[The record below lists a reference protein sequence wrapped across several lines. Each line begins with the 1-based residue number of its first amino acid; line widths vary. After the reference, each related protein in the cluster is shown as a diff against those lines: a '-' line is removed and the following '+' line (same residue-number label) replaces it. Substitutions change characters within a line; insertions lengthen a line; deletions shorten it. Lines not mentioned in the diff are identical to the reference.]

1 MAGKTKSQKK
11 KALDMRSKMYLVL
24 ALCSVMLLVS
34 VGISLVLIGGI
45 DLGGADAQSVSTVD
59 SASMVVESGYNK
71 EENTIDTQAYTST
84 ILEQAADAGDSYV
97 DETLFLGDSNTARMY
112 RMFDYCSYDNAIG
125 SVGMTAKS
133 LATFA
138 CVQVSTSSG
147 YITMPQA
154 VAKLQPRRVI
164 LTFGTNDLN
173 PGYKAAD
180 FVKNYQTGI
189 EAIVTAYPSVDVIV
203 NAIPPIGQ
211 QHSNQS
217 LTQTQVDEY
226 NKALV
231 EMCQEKGW
239 KFLNSAEVLK
249 DSVTGYAKSGYVET
263 SDGIHLTRTAMDAL
277 FNYIRTHS
285 YITEDDRPALTTIP
299 KHTGDKDAVVYTV
312 PVVVPAETATPE
324 PEATEEPADSES
336 TSDSYVETT
345 PTPTPEVTATPS
357 PTPAPTMAV
366 YDEVSFD
373 DWRDGADC
381 TMPDY
386 TFSAPHKPQPQEQV
400 TWPTDGVTLCY
411 NAKTL
416 EEAAEIFHTTVEN
429 LKELNPD
436 WQDKYS
442 RAIGCYW
449 ALKVQAEPYTLPM
462 NNVVTVT
469 VNAPWVESYYDRTEV
484 CDVPASLDK
493 QARAVLASAYYFQ
506 YHWWGMHAG
515 FMPYEKLAEP
525 VGFFNYRAADGA
537 FYTRFSEFGSF
548 LHTVYSDAWVDDM
561 LSMDPAPFAEGENDT
576 ILTLDGDCGGNIAY
590 CGHLFTEPELQP
602 DGSLAFWQLSL
613 TCESDDFKGW
623 AGEETIVPDT
633 ATVTTVRLV
642 PTENGWRVDALELPS

>member
-45 DLGGADAQSVSTVD
+45 DLGGTDAQSVSTVD

-189 EAIVTAYPSVDVIV
+189 EAIVTAYPSVDIIV

-231 EMCQEKGW
+231 EMCQKKGW

-312 PVVVPAETATPE
+312 PVVSSSSTATATATPE
-324 PEATEEPADSES
+324 PEATETPASSEAEA
-336 TSDSYVETT
+336 TA
-345 PTPTPEVTATPS
+345 TPEPEVTATPEPTATPS
-357 PTPAPTMAV
+357 PTPEPTTEPTPAPTPEPTA
-366 YDEVSFD
+366 
-373 DWRDGADC
+373 
-381 TMPDY
+381 
-386 TFSAPHKPQPQEQV
+386 APTPE
-400 TWPTDGVTLCY
+400 PT
-411 NAKTL
+411 
-416 EEAAEIFHTTVEN
+416 
-429 LKELNPD
+429 
-436 WQDKYS
+436 
-442 RAIGCYW
+442 
-449 ALKVQAEPYTLPM
+449 AEPTP
-462 NNVVTVT
+462 TPPEST
-469 VNAPWVESYYDRTEV
+469 SNA
-484 CDVPASLDK
+484 DVPA
-493 QARAVLASAYYFQ
+493 
-506 YHWWGMHAG
+506 G
-515 FMPYEKLAEP
+515 
-525 VGFFNYRAADGA
+525 NDG
-537 FYTRFSEFGSF
+537 T
-548 LHTVYSDAWVDDM
+548 
-561 LSMDPAPFAEGENDT
+561 
-576 ILTLDGDCGGNIAY
+576 
-590 CGHLFTEPELQP
+590 QP
-602 DGSLAFWQLSL
+602 
-613 TCESDDFKGW
+613 T
-623 AGEETIVPDT
+623 
-633 ATVTTVRLV
+633 
-642 PTENGWRVDALELPS
+642 

>member
-45 DLGGADAQSVSTVD
+45 DLDGADAQSVSTVD

-84 ILEQAADAGDSYV
+84 ILEQSADAGDSYV

-133 LATFA
+133 LVTFA

-180 FVKNYQTGI
+180 FVKNYRTGI
-189 EAIVTAYPSVDVIV
+189 EAIVTAYPSVDIIV

-231 EMCQEKGW
+231 EMCQEKDW

-277 FNYIRTHS
+277 FTYIRTHS

-312 PVVVPAETATPE
+312 PVVSSSSTATATATPE
-324 PEATEEPADSES
+324 PTEEPANSES

-357 PTPAPTMAV
+357 PTPEVTATPSPTP
-366 YDEVSFD
+366 EVTATPSP
-373 DWRDGADC
+373 
-381 TMPDY
+381 TP
-386 TFSAPHKPQPQEQV
+386 EV
-400 TWPTDGVTLCY
+400 TATPSPTPYIEEPTPTSTVEPPPTD
-411 NAKTL
+411 
-416 EEAAEIFHTTVEN
+416 
-429 LKELNPD
+429 
-436 WQDKYS
+436 
-442 RAIGCYW
+442 
-449 ALKVQAEPYTLPM
+449 
-462 NNVVTVT
+462 
-469 VNAPWVESYYDRTEV
+469 
-484 CDVPASLDK
+484 
-493 QARAVLASAYYFQ
+493 
-506 YHWWGMHAG
+506 
-515 FMPYEKLAEP
+515 
-525 VGFFNYRAADGA
+525 
-537 FYTRFSEFGSF
+537 
-548 LHTVYSDAWVDDM
+548 
-561 LSMDPAPFAEGENDT
+561 DT
-576 ILTLDGDCGGNIAY
+576 
-590 CGHLFTEPELQP
+590 
-602 DGSLAFWQLSL
+602 
-613 TCESDDFKGW
+613 
-623 AGEETIVPDT
+623 
-633 ATVTTVRLV
+633 
-642 PTENGWRVDALELPS
+642 PTETTTE

>member
-1 MAGKTKSQKK
+1 MAGKTKPKKK

-34 VGISLVLIGGI
+34 IGISLVLIGGI
-45 DLGGADAQSVSTVD
+45 SLGGADAQTVSTVD
-59 SASMVVESGYNK
+59 SASMVVESGYDK

-84 ILEQAADAGDSYV
+84 ILEQTADAGEGYV

-133 LATFA
+133 LASFA

-173 PGYKAAD
+173 PSYKAAD

-189 EAIVTAYPSVDVIV
+189 EAIVTAYPSVDIIV

-231 EMCQEKGW
+231 EMCQAKGW

-312 PVVVPAETATPE
+312 PVVSSSSTATATATPE
-324 PEATEEPADSES
+324 PTEEPADSAESSES
-336 TSDSYVETT
+336 TEYTE

-357 PTPAPTMAV
+357 PTPEVTATPSPTPYIEEPTPTPEVTATPSPTPYIEEPAPTPYV
-366 YDEVSFD
+366 E
-373 DWRDGADC
+373 
-381 TMPDY
+381 PD
-386 TFSAPHKPQPQEQV
+386 SAPADAP
-400 TWPTDGVTLCY
+400 
-411 NAKTL
+411 
-416 EEAAEIFHTTVEN
+416 AETT
-429 LKELNPD
+429 
-436 WQDKYS
+436 
-442 RAIGCYW
+442 
-449 ALKVQAEPYTLPM
+449 
-462 NNVVTVT
+462 
-469 VNAPWVESYYDRTEV
+469 TE
-484 CDVPASLDK
+484 
-493 QARAVLASAYYFQ
+493 
-506 YHWWGMHAG
+506 
-515 FMPYEKLAEP
+515 
-525 VGFFNYRAADGA
+525 
-537 FYTRFSEFGSF
+537 
-548 LHTVYSDAWVDDM
+548 
-561 LSMDPAPFAEGENDT
+561 
-576 ILTLDGDCGGNIAY
+576 
-590 CGHLFTEPELQP
+590 
-602 DGSLAFWQLSL
+602 
-613 TCESDDFKGW
+613 
-623 AGEETIVPDT
+623 
-633 ATVTTVRLV
+633 
-642 PTENGWRVDALELPS
+642 

>member
-84 ILEQAADAGDSYV
+84 ILEQSADAGDSYV

-133 LATFA
+133 LVTFA

-180 FVKNYQTGI
+180 FVKNYRTGI
-189 EAIVTAYPSVDVIV
+189 EAIVTAYPSVDIIV

-231 EMCQEKGW
+231 EMCQEKDW

-277 FNYIRTHS
+277 FTYIRTHS
-285 YITEDDRPALTTIP
+285 YITEDDRPTVTKVA
-299 KHTGDKDAVVYTV
+299 KHTSEKDVVTYTT
-312 PVVVPAETATPE
+312 PVVTSTETYEPESEETSDSEDAYEYIEVTPTPE
-324 PEATEEPADSES
+324 PT
-336 TSDSYVETT
+336 VE
-345 PTPTPEVTATPS
+345 PTPTPEPTAEPTPE
-357 PTPAPTMAV
+357 PTPTPMPTPTPEIIITPEPAPT
-366 YDEVSFD
+366 
-373 DWRDGADC
+373 
-381 TMPDY
+381 
-386 TFSAPHKPQPQEQV
+386 Q
-400 TWPTDGVTLCY
+400 
-411 NAKTL
+411 
-416 EEAAEIFHTTVEN
+416 
-429 LKELNPD
+429 
-436 WQDKYS
+436 
-442 RAIGCYW
+442 
-449 ALKVQAEPYTLPM
+449 
-462 NNVVTVT
+462 
-469 VNAPWVESYYDRTEV
+469 
-484 CDVPASLDK
+484 
-493 QARAVLASAYYFQ
+493 
-506 YHWWGMHAG
+506 
-515 FMPYEKLAEP
+515 
-525 VGFFNYRAADGA
+525 
-537 FYTRFSEFGSF
+537 
-548 LHTVYSDAWVDDM
+548 
-561 LSMDPAPFAEGENDT
+561 
-576 ILTLDGDCGGNIAY
+576 
-590 CGHLFTEPELQP
+590 EPEVTSNPETP
-602 DGSLAFWQLSL
+602 DNDGGTLNL
-613 TCESDDFKGW
+613 DDQN
-623 AGEETIVPDT
+623 A
-633 ATVTTVRLV
+633 
-642 PTENGWRVDALELPS
+642 

>member
-1 MAGKTKSQKK
+1 MAGKTQSQKK

-189 EAIVTAYPSVDVIV
+189 EAIVTAYPSVDIIV

-312 PVVVPAETATPE
+312 PVVSSSSTATATATPE
-324 PEATEEPADSES
+324 PTEEPADSES

-357 PTPAPTMAV
+357 PTPEVTPTPPESTEPTPTPPEPTTEPTPAPTPEPTA
-366 YDEVSFD
+366 
-373 DWRDGADC
+373 
-381 TMPDY
+381 
-386 TFSAPHKPQPQEQV
+386 APTPE
-400 TWPTDGVTLCY
+400 PT
-411 NAKTL
+411 
-416 EEAAEIFHTTVEN
+416 
-429 LKELNPD
+429 
-436 WQDKYS
+436 
-442 RAIGCYW
+442 
-449 ALKVQAEPYTLPM
+449 AEPTPTPPE
-462 NNVVTVT
+462 NTSD
-469 VNAPWVESYYDRTEV
+469 A
-484 CDVPASLDK
+484 DVPA
-493 QARAVLASAYYFQ
+493 
-506 YHWWGMHAG
+506 G
-515 FMPYEKLAEP
+515 
-525 VGFFNYRAADGA
+525 NDG
-537 FYTRFSEFGSF
+537 T
-548 LHTVYSDAWVDDM
+548 
-561 LSMDPAPFAEGENDT
+561 
-576 ILTLDGDCGGNIAY
+576 
-590 CGHLFTEPELQP
+590 QP
-602 DGSLAFWQLSL
+602 
-613 TCESDDFKGW
+613 T
-623 AGEETIVPDT
+623 
-633 ATVTTVRLV
+633 
-642 PTENGWRVDALELPS
+642 

>member
-1 MAGKTKSQKK
+1 MAGKTQSQKK

-45 DLGGADAQSVSTVD
+45 GLGGADAQSVSTVD

-189 EAIVTAYPSVDVIV
+189 EAIITAYPSVDIIV

-231 EMCQEKGW
+231 EMCQTKGW

-312 PVVVPAETATPE
+312 PVVSSTATATATATPE
-324 PEATEEPADSES
+324 PTEEPADSAESSES
-336 TSDSYVETT
+336 TEYTE

-357 PTPAPTMAV
+357 PTPEVTATPSPTPYIEEPTPTPEVTATPSPTPYIEEPAPTPYV
-366 YDEVSFD
+366 E
-373 DWRDGADC
+373 
-381 TMPDY
+381 PD
-386 TFSAPHKPQPQEQV
+386 SAPADAP
-400 TWPTDGVTLCY
+400 
-411 NAKTL
+411 
-416 EEAAEIFHTTVEN
+416 AETT
-429 LKELNPD
+429 
-436 WQDKYS
+436 
-442 RAIGCYW
+442 
-449 ALKVQAEPYTLPM
+449 
-462 NNVVTVT
+462 
-469 VNAPWVESYYDRTEV
+469 TE
-484 CDVPASLDK
+484 
-493 QARAVLASAYYFQ
+493 
-506 YHWWGMHAG
+506 
-515 FMPYEKLAEP
+515 
-525 VGFFNYRAADGA
+525 
-537 FYTRFSEFGSF
+537 
-548 LHTVYSDAWVDDM
+548 
-561 LSMDPAPFAEGENDT
+561 
-576 ILTLDGDCGGNIAY
+576 
-590 CGHLFTEPELQP
+590 
-602 DGSLAFWQLSL
+602 
-613 TCESDDFKGW
+613 
-623 AGEETIVPDT
+623 
-633 ATVTTVRLV
+633 
-642 PTENGWRVDALELPS
+642 

>member
-1 MAGKTKSQKK
+1 MAGKTKPQKK

-45 DLGGADAQSVSTVD
+45 SLGGADAQTVSTVD
-59 SASMVVESGYNK
+59 SASMVVESGYDK

-84 ILEQAADAGDSYV
+84 ILEQTADAGDSYV

-173 PGYKAAD
+173 PSYKAAD

-189 EAIVTAYPSVDVIV
+189 EAIVTAYPSVDIIV

-231 EMCQEKGW
+231 EMCQTKGW

-285 YITEDDRPALTTIP
+285 CITEDDRPALTTIP

-312 PVVVPAETATPE
+312 PVVSSTSTATATATPE
-324 PEATEEPADSES
+324 PTEEPADSEENSES
-336 TSDSYVETT
+336 TEYTE
-345 PTPTPEVTATPS
+345 PTPTPEVTATPEPTATPS
-357 PTPAPTMAV
+357 PTPEPTT
-366 YDEVSFD
+366 E
-373 DWRDGADC
+373 
-381 TMPDY
+381 
-386 TFSAPHKPQPQEQV
+386 
-400 TWPTDGVTLCY
+400 PTPIPT
-411 NAKTL
+411 
-416 EEAAEIFHTTVEN
+416 
-429 LKELNPD
+429 
-436 WQDKYS
+436 
-442 RAIGCYW
+442 
-449 ALKVQAEPYTLPM
+449 AEPTATPEPTAEPTPTPPE
-462 NNVVTVT
+462 NTSN
-469 VNAPWVESYYDRTEV
+469 E
-484 CDVPASLDK
+484 DVP
-493 QARAVLASAYYFQ
+493 
-506 YHWWGMHAG
+506 
-515 FMPYEKLAEP
+515 P
-525 VGFFNYRAADGA
+525 
-537 FYTRFSEFGSF
+537 
-548 LHTVYSDAWVDDM
+548 
-561 LSMDPAPFAEGENDT
+561 
-576 ILTLDGDCGGNIAY
+576 
-590 CGHLFTEPELQP
+590 
-602 DGSLAFWQLSL
+602 
-613 TCESDDFKGW
+613 
-623 AGEETIVPDT
+623 
-633 ATVTTVRLV
+633 
-642 PTENGWRVDALELPS
+642 ENGQNQTT

>member
-84 ILEQAADAGDSYV
+84 ILEQTSDAGDSYV

-133 LATFA
+133 LVTFA

-180 FVKNYQTGI
+180 FVKNYRTGI
-189 EAIVTAYPSVDVIV
+189 EAIVTAYPSVDIIV

-231 EMCQEKGW
+231 EMCQEKDW

-277 FNYIRTHS
+277 FTYIRTHS

-312 PVVVPAETATPE
+312 PVVSSSSTATATATPE
-324 PEATEEPADSES
+324 PTEEPADSES

-357 PTPAPTMAV
+357 PTPEPTATPSPTPEPTTEPTPAPTPEPTA
-366 YDEVSFD
+366 
-373 DWRDGADC
+373 
-381 TMPDY
+381 
-386 TFSAPHKPQPQEQV
+386 APTPE
-400 TWPTDGVTLCY
+400 PT
-411 NAKTL
+411 
-416 EEAAEIFHTTVEN
+416 
-429 LKELNPD
+429 
-436 WQDKYS
+436 
-442 RAIGCYW
+442 
-449 ALKVQAEPYTLPM
+449 AEPTPTPPE
-462 NNVVTVT
+462 NTSD
-469 VNAPWVESYYDRTEV
+469 A
-484 CDVPASLDK
+484 DVPA
-493 QARAVLASAYYFQ
+493 
-506 YHWWGMHAG
+506 G
-515 FMPYEKLAEP
+515 
-525 VGFFNYRAADGA
+525 NDG
-537 FYTRFSEFGSF
+537 T
-548 LHTVYSDAWVDDM
+548 
-561 LSMDPAPFAEGENDT
+561 
-576 ILTLDGDCGGNIAY
+576 
-590 CGHLFTEPELQP
+590 QP
-602 DGSLAFWQLSL
+602 
-613 TCESDDFKGW
+613 T
-623 AGEETIVPDT
+623 
-633 ATVTTVRLV
+633 
-642 PTENGWRVDALELPS
+642 

>member
-1 MAGKTKSQKK
+1 MAGKTKPQKK

-45 DLGGADAQSVSTVD
+45 SLGGADAQTVSTVD
-59 SASMVVESGYNK
+59 SASMVVESGYDK

-84 ILEQAADAGDSYV
+84 ILEQTADAGESYV

-133 LATFA
+133 LASFA
-138 CVQVSTSSG
+138 CVQLSTASG
-147 YITMPQA
+147 YVTMPQA

-173 PGYKAAD
+173 PSYKAAD

-189 EAIVTAYPSVDVIV
+189 EAIVTAYPSVDIIV

-231 EMCQEKGW
+231 EMCQTKGW

-277 FNYIRTHS
+277 FNYVRTHS

-312 PVVVPAETATPE
+312 PVVSSSSTATATATPE
-324 PEATEEPADSES
+324 PTEEPADSES
-336 TSDSYVETT
+336 TDDGYVETT

-357 PTPAPTMAV
+357 PTPEVTATPSPTPYIEEPTPTPEVTATPSPTPYIEEPAPTPYV
-366 YDEVSFD
+366 E
-373 DWRDGADC
+373 
-381 TMPDY
+381 PD
-386 TFSAPHKPQPQEQV
+386 SAPADAP
-400 TWPTDGVTLCY
+400 
-411 NAKTL
+411 
-416 EEAAEIFHTTVEN
+416 AETT
-429 LKELNPD
+429 
-436 WQDKYS
+436 
-442 RAIGCYW
+442 
-449 ALKVQAEPYTLPM
+449 
-462 NNVVTVT
+462 
-469 VNAPWVESYYDRTEV
+469 TE
-484 CDVPASLDK
+484 
-493 QARAVLASAYYFQ
+493 
-506 YHWWGMHAG
+506 
-515 FMPYEKLAEP
+515 
-525 VGFFNYRAADGA
+525 
-537 FYTRFSEFGSF
+537 
-548 LHTVYSDAWVDDM
+548 
-561 LSMDPAPFAEGENDT
+561 
-576 ILTLDGDCGGNIAY
+576 
-590 CGHLFTEPELQP
+590 
-602 DGSLAFWQLSL
+602 
-613 TCESDDFKGW
+613 
-623 AGEETIVPDT
+623 
-633 ATVTTVRLV
+633 
-642 PTENGWRVDALELPS
+642 

>member
-45 DLGGADAQSVSTVD
+45 DLGGADAQSVSAVD

-189 EAIVTAYPSVDVIV
+189 EAIVTAYPSVDIIV

-312 PVVVPAETATPE
+312 PVLFSSSTAPARAPPARVATESPACCVAEAEATPEPEVTATPE
-324 PEATEEPADSES
+324 P
-336 TSDSYVETT
+336 
-345 PTPTPEVTATPS
+345 TATPS
-357 PTPAPTMAV
+357 PTPEPTT
-366 YDEVSFD
+366 E
-373 DWRDGADC
+373 
-381 TMPDY
+381 
-386 TFSAPHKPQPQEQV
+386 
-400 TWPTDGVTLCY
+400 PTPTPP
-411 NAKTL
+411 
-416 EEAAEIFHTTVEN
+416 EPTT
-429 LKELNPD
+429 
-436 WQDKYS
+436 
-442 RAIGCYW
+442 
-449 ALKVQAEPYTLPM
+449 EPTP
-462 NNVVTVT
+462 T
-469 VNAPWVESYYDRTEV
+469 PPESTEPPPTPPESTEPPPTPPESTSDA
-484 CDVPASLDK
+484 DVPA
-493 QARAVLASAYYFQ
+493 
-506 YHWWGMHAG
+506 G
-515 FMPYEKLAEP
+515 
-525 VGFFNYRAADGA
+525 NDG
-537 FYTRFSEFGSF
+537 T
-548 LHTVYSDAWVDDM
+548 
-561 LSMDPAPFAEGENDT
+561 
-576 ILTLDGDCGGNIAY
+576 
-590 CGHLFTEPELQP
+590 QP
-602 DGSLAFWQLSL
+602 
-613 TCESDDFKGW
+613 T
-623 AGEETIVPDT
+623 
-633 ATVTTVRLV
+633 
-642 PTENGWRVDALELPS
+642 

>member
-1 MAGKTKSQKK
+1 MAGKTKPKKK

-45 DLGGADAQSVSTVD
+45 SLGGADAQTVSTVD
-59 SASMVVESGYNK
+59 SASMVVESGYDK

-84 ILEQAADAGDSYV
+84 ILEQTADAGEGYV

-133 LATFA
+133 LASFA

-173 PGYKAAD
+173 PSYKAAD

-189 EAIVTAYPSVDVIV
+189 EAIVTAYPSVDIIV

-231 EMCQEKGW
+231 EMCQAKGW

-312 PVVVPAETATPE
+312 PVVNSTSTAAATATPE
-324 PEATEEPADSES
+324 PTEEPADSAESSES
-336 TSDSYVETT
+336 TEYTEPTPTPELTATPEPTPEVTATPSPTPYIEE

-357 PTPAPTMAV
+357 PTPYIEEPIPTPYV
-366 YDEVSFD
+366 E
-373 DWRDGADC
+373 
-381 TMPDY
+381 PD
-386 TFSAPHKPQPQEQV
+386 SAP
-400 TWPTDGVTLCY
+400 
-411 NAKTL
+411 
-416 EEAAEIFHTTVEN
+416 
-429 LKELNPD
+429 
-436 WQDKYS
+436 
-442 RAIGCYW
+442 
-449 ALKVQAEPYTLPM
+449 
-462 NNVVTVT
+462 
-469 VNAPWVESYYDRTEV
+469 
-484 CDVPASLDK
+484 
-493 QARAVLASAYYFQ
+493 
-506 YHWWGMHAG
+506 
-515 FMPYEKLAEP
+515 
-525 VGFFNYRAADGA
+525 AD
-537 FYTRFSEFGSF
+537 T
-548 LHTVYSDAWVDDM
+548 
-561 LSMDPAPFAEGENDT
+561 
-576 ILTLDGDCGGNIAY
+576 
-590 CGHLFTEPELQP
+590 
-602 DGSLAFWQLSL
+602 
-613 TCESDDFKGW
+613 
-623 AGEETIVPDT
+623 
-633 ATVTTVRLV
+633 
-642 PTENGWRVDALELPS
+642 PTETTTE

>member
-1 MAGKTKSQKK
+1 MAGKTQSQKK

-84 ILEQAADAGDSYV
+84 ILEQSADAGDSYV

-133 LATFA
+133 LVTFA

-189 EAIVTAYPSVDVIV
+189 EAIVTAYPSVDIIV

-277 FNYIRTHS
+277 FTYIRTHS

-312 PVVVPAETATPE
+312 PVVSSSSTATATATPE
-324 PEATEEPADSES
+324 PTEEPADSES

-357 PTPAPTMAV
+357 PTPEVTPTPP
-366 YDEVSFD
+366 ES
-373 DWRDGADC
+373 
-381 TMPDY
+381 T
-386 TFSAPHKPQPQEQV
+386 E
-400 TWPTDGVTLCY
+400 PTPTPP
-411 NAKTL
+411 
-416 EEAAEIFHTTVEN
+416 EPTTEPTPTPP
-429 LKELNPD
+429 EPT
-436 WQDKYS
+436 
-442 RAIGCYW
+442 
-449 ALKVQAEPYTLPM
+449 AEPTPTPPE
-462 NNVVTVT
+462 NTSD
-469 VNAPWVESYYDRTEV
+469 A
-484 CDVPASLDK
+484 DVPA
-493 QARAVLASAYYFQ
+493 
-506 YHWWGMHAG
+506 G
-515 FMPYEKLAEP
+515 
-525 VGFFNYRAADGA
+525 NDG
-537 FYTRFSEFGSF
+537 T
-548 LHTVYSDAWVDDM
+548 
-561 LSMDPAPFAEGENDT
+561 
-576 ILTLDGDCGGNIAY
+576 
-590 CGHLFTEPELQP
+590 QP
-602 DGSLAFWQLSL
+602 
-613 TCESDDFKGW
+613 T
-623 AGEETIVPDT
+623 
-633 ATVTTVRLV
+633 
-642 PTENGWRVDALELPS
+642 

>member
-1 MAGKTKSQKK
+1 MAGKTKPQKK
-11 KALDMRSKMYLVL
+11 KTLDMRSKMYLVL

-189 EAIVTAYPSVDVIV
+189 EAIVTAYPSVDIIV

-231 EMCQEKGW
+231 EMCQKKGW

-312 PVVVPAETATPE
+312 PVVSSSSTATATATPE
-324 PEATEEPADSES
+324 PTEEPADSES

-357 PTPAPTMAV
+357 PTPDVTPTPP
-366 YDEVSFD
+366 ES
-373 DWRDGADC
+373 
-381 TMPDY
+381 T
-386 TFSAPHKPQPQEQV
+386 E
-400 TWPTDGVTLCY
+400 PTPTPPES
-411 NAKTL
+411 T
-416 EEAAEIFHTTVEN
+416 EPPPTPPESTEPPPTPPEN
-429 LKELNPD
+429 TSD
-436 WQDKYS
+436 
-442 RAIGCYW
+442 A
-449 ALKVQAEPYTLPM
+449 
-462 NNVVTVT
+462 
-469 VNAPWVESYYDRTEV
+469 
-484 CDVPASLDK
+484 DVPA
-493 QARAVLASAYYFQ
+493 
-506 YHWWGMHAG
+506 G
-515 FMPYEKLAEP
+515 
-525 VGFFNYRAADGA
+525 NDG
-537 FYTRFSEFGSF
+537 T
-548 LHTVYSDAWVDDM
+548 
-561 LSMDPAPFAEGENDT
+561 
-576 ILTLDGDCGGNIAY
+576 
-590 CGHLFTEPELQP
+590 QP
-602 DGSLAFWQLSL
+602 
-613 TCESDDFKGW
+613 T
-623 AGEETIVPDT
+623 
-633 ATVTTVRLV
+633 
-642 PTENGWRVDALELPS
+642 

>member
-1 MAGKTKSQKK
+1 MAGKTKPQKK

-45 DLGGADAQSVSTVD
+45 SLGGADAQTVSTVD
-59 SASMVVESGYNK
+59 SASMVVESGYDK

-84 ILEQAADAGDSYV
+84 ILEQTADAGDSYV

-133 LATFA
+133 LASFA
-138 CVQVSTSSG
+138 CVQLSTASG
-147 YITMPQA
+147 YVTMPQA

-173 PGYKAAD
+173 PSYKAAD

-189 EAIVTAYPSVDVIV
+189 EAIVTAYPSVDIIV

-231 EMCQEKGW
+231 EMCKEKGW

-263 SDGIHLTRTAMDAL
+263 SDGIHLTRAAMDAL

-312 PVVVPAETATPE
+312 PVVSSTSTATATATPE
-324 PEATEEPADSES
+324 PTEEPADSES
-336 TSDSYVETT
+336 TSDSYTEAT

-357 PTPAPTMAV
+357 PTPEVTATPSPTPYIEEPTPTPEVTATPSPTPYIEEPAPTPYV
-366 YDEVSFD
+366 E
-373 DWRDGADC
+373 
-381 TMPDY
+381 PD
-386 TFSAPHKPQPQEQV
+386 SAPADTSADDTSTE
-400 TWPTDGVTLCY
+400 
-411 NAKTL
+411 
-416 EEAAEIFHTTVEN
+416 TT
-429 LKELNPD
+429 
-436 WQDKYS
+436 
-442 RAIGCYW
+442 
-449 ALKVQAEPYTLPM
+449 
-462 NNVVTVT
+462 
-469 VNAPWVESYYDRTEV
+469 TE
-484 CDVPASLDK
+484 
-493 QARAVLASAYYFQ
+493 
-506 YHWWGMHAG
+506 
-515 FMPYEKLAEP
+515 
-525 VGFFNYRAADGA
+525 
-537 FYTRFSEFGSF
+537 
-548 LHTVYSDAWVDDM
+548 
-561 LSMDPAPFAEGENDT
+561 
-576 ILTLDGDCGGNIAY
+576 
-590 CGHLFTEPELQP
+590 
-602 DGSLAFWQLSL
+602 
-613 TCESDDFKGW
+613 
-623 AGEETIVPDT
+623 
-633 ATVTTVRLV
+633 
-642 PTENGWRVDALELPS
+642 

>member
-84 ILEQAADAGDSYV
+84 ILEQTSDAGDSYV

-173 PGYKAAD
+173 PGYKTAD
-180 FVKNYQTGI
+180 FVKNYRTGI
-189 EAIVTAYPSVDVIV
+189 EAIVTAYPSVDIIV

-231 EMCQEKGW
+231 EMCQEKDW

-312 PVVVPAETATPE
+312 PVVSSSSTATATATPE
-324 PEATEEPADSES
+324 PTEEPADSES

-357 PTPAPTMAV
+357 PTPEVTPTPP
-366 YDEVSFD
+366 ES
-373 DWRDGADC
+373 
-381 TMPDY
+381 T
-386 TFSAPHKPQPQEQV
+386 E
-400 TWPTDGVTLCY
+400 PTPTPPES
-411 NAKTL
+411 T
-416 EEAAEIFHTTVEN
+416 EPTPTPPESTEPTPTPPEN
-429 LKELNPD
+429 TSD
-436 WQDKYS
+436 
-442 RAIGCYW
+442 A
-449 ALKVQAEPYTLPM
+449 
-462 NNVVTVT
+462 
-469 VNAPWVESYYDRTEV
+469 
-484 CDVPASLDK
+484 DVPA
-493 QARAVLASAYYFQ
+493 
-506 YHWWGMHAG
+506 G
-515 FMPYEKLAEP
+515 
-525 VGFFNYRAADGA
+525 NDG
-537 FYTRFSEFGSF
+537 T
-548 LHTVYSDAWVDDM
+548 
-561 LSMDPAPFAEGENDT
+561 
-576 ILTLDGDCGGNIAY
+576 
-590 CGHLFTEPELQP
+590 QP
-602 DGSLAFWQLSL
+602 
-613 TCESDDFKGW
+613 T
-623 AGEETIVPDT
+623 
-633 ATVTTVRLV
+633 
-642 PTENGWRVDALELPS
+642 